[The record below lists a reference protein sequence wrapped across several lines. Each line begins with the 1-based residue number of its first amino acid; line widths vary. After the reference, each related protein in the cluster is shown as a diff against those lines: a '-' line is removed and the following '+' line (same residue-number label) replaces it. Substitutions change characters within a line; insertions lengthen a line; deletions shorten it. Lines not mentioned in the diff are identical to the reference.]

1 MFYGSNVRT
10 VAFSREFPLSLLP
23 ACWFHNA
30 EGQML
35 TPISCMLQVWD
46 PQLIIAQ
53 IITVQCLFYIS
64 LGLIQ
69 AVTIGE
75 LQVPSSSPPAQHPD
89 WALDLSQCSC
99 SANSSSRSQ

>member
-1 MFYGSNVRT
+1 
-10 VAFSREFPLSLLP
+10 
-23 ACWFHNA
+23 
-30 EGQML
+30 ML
-35 TPISCMLQVWD
+35 TPQTCMLQVWD

-75 LQVPSSSPPAQHPD
+75 PKVPSTAPRLGHGLNPVLLKGQQPKQVSVPAHV
-89 WALDLSQCSC
+89 LHTSTSQ
-99 SANSSSRSQ
+99 